1 MFLPEFIYPSN
12 PYLMI
17 ICLLLAHILD
27 YIYPYHSGLM
37 FLIHPVHTS
46 YMMAKALGKPYSS
59 RVRGVMTWLI
69 TLSTHIVLYG
79 LVLYVAW
86 SVSTYLWM
94 IIASYIMKTSFSLK
108 LLLDIVRRSRDCMV
122 RGDWDCAR
130 YWVQQIVRR
139 DVYKIDNEHVI
150 SAAVESLAESL
161 VDGYLSP
168 LLYITVLGPLGGL
181 LQRVVNSMDSALGY
195 KDPEYVNVG
204 WFSAKADTVIN
215 FIPARVAAMLLII
228 LSPSVGGSV
237 RHSLN
242 VWMMYRKAT
251 ESVNAGNPISAIAGA
266 LKIRLEKIGSYVIG
280 EPLKNLDHTVV
291 TAALRLSILT
301 AMLWFLITMITITV
315 FINATITI
323 ALWLR

>member
-315 FINATITI
+315 FINATTTI